1 MFYLTQQKIPQRSNY
16 FVTLNYKYTKTEFLC
31 IYKYTIQSFINTQN
45 TQKQNLGLYW
55 KFSIKLSSLHHGNTT
70 QEAKGYFNVKETWPS

>member
-1 MFYLTQQKIPQRSNY
+1 MNKEIMFYLTQQKISQRSNY

-45 TQKQNLGLYW
+45 TKYSKTEFGLILEIFY
-55 KFSIKLSSLHHGNTT
+55 KII
-70 QEAKGYFNVKETWPS
+70 